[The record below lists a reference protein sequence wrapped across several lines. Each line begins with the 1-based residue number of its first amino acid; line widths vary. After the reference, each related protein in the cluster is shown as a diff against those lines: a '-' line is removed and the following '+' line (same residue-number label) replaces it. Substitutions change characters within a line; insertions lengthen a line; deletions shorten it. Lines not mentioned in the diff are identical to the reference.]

1 MTRGQLEVMWEG
13 EELRDHLP
21 NTAGNIAAGTSLE
34 ELSVLNGPGNQSQIL
49 MWHGESESWEGHDGP
64 C

>member
-1 MTRGQLEVMWEG
+1 MWEG

-34 ELSVLNGPGNQSQIL
+34 ELSVLDGPGNQFQIL
-49 MWHGESESWEGHDGP
+49 LWHGESESWEGHDGP